1 MDSTVNLNDLN
12 RDSDWSQVRATVLGL
27 GIAGYAAADN
37 LTFIGAQVTAID
49 ERDTLDLQEK
59 KNVLETL
66 GAKVILGEPLALPP
80 VSNIVVVSPGLPPS
94 HPVIQ
99 TAIANGIPVWGELE
113 LAWRLRETTNP
124 APWLCVTGT
133 NGKTTTTLM
142 LESMLQAAGLRAV
155 AAGNIGR
162 SLIEVVMDPEPYDVI
177 AVEVGAPQLPFVY
190 SMSPLASVCL
200 NVAEDHVDHFGSMDE
215 YVATKAKIYE
225 RTQVAAIYNS
235 NDETTLNMVREA
247 DVVEGCRAVG
257 FTLAVPMPGEF
268 GVVEEF
274 LIDRTFI
281 EDTKNQAT
289 ELAELEDVQPAALH
303 NVSNALA
310 AAALARAYGISPD
323 AVKLGLKNFEP
334 AAHRVAHVATVNGIK
349 YIDDS
354 KATNAHAAQ
363 TAINSFEN
371 VIWIAGGDAKGQ
383 DFTTLAKSV
392 ANKIKAV
399 VLLGRD
405 RAEIKKALDEFAPNI
420 PQIEVSNLEPE
431 AIDEVVQKATEIA
444 VSGDVVLLAPAC
456 ASWDMYQNY
465 SQRGDMFAHAVL
477 KLTGDSNGSN

>member
-1 MDSTVNLNDLN
+1 MNLENLNRN
-12 RDSDWSQVRATVLGL
+12 SDWSQIRVTVLGL

-37 LTFIGAQVTAID
+37 LTFLGAQVTAID

-59 KNVLETL
+59 KNILETL
-66 GAKVILGEPLALPP
+66 GATVILGEPLALPA
-80 VSNIVVVSPGLPPS
+80 VSNVVVVSPGLPPS

-99 TAIANGIPVWGELE
+99 TAIESGIPVWGELE
-113 LAWRLRETTNP
+113 VAWRLRDLSNP

-142 LESMLQAAGLRAV
+142 LESMLQAAGLRAI

-162 SLIEVVMDPEPYDVI
+162 SMIEVVMDPDPYDVV

-190 SMSPLASVCL
+190 SMSPLATVCL
-200 NVAEDHVDHFGSMDE
+200 NVAEDHVDHFGSMEE
-215 YVATKAKIYE
+215 YVSAKAKIYE

-235 NDETTLNMVREA
+235 TDETTLNMVREA
-247 DVVEGCRAVG
+247 DVIEGCRAVG
-257 FTLAVPMPGEF
+257 FTLAVPLPGEF

-274 LIDRTFI
+274 LVDRTFVANTR
-281 EDTKNQAT
+281 EEAT
-289 ELAELEDVQPAALH
+289 ELAELDDVQPAALH

-310 AAALARAYGISPD
+310 AAALARAFGIDPK
-323 AVKLGLKNFEP
+323 AVKLGLQQFKP
-334 AAHRVAHVATVNGIK
+334 AAHRVAHVATVNGVK

-363 TAINSFEN
+363 TAISSFEN

-383 DFTTLAKSV
+383 DFTELAKSI

-405 RAEIKKALDEFAPNI
+405 RYEIKSALDKYAPNV
-420 PQIEVSNLEPE
+420 PQIEVSNLNPE
-431 AIDEVVQKATEIA
+431 AIDEVVLQASKIA
-444 VSGDVVLLAPAC
+444 IPGDVVLLAPAC

-465 SQRGDMFAHAVL
+465 SQRGDMFARAVL
-477 KLTGDSNGSN
+477 KLTGEKNDND

>member
-1 MDSTVNLNDLN
+1 MNLADLN
-12 RDSDWSQVRATVLGL
+12 RNSDWSQIRVTVFGL

-37 LTFIGAQVTAID
+37 LTFLGAQVTALD

-59 KNVLETL
+59 KNILETL
-66 GAKVILGEPLALPP
+66 GATVILGEPLALPP
-80 VSNIVVVSPGLPPS
+80 VSNVVVVSPGLPPS
-94 HPVIQ
+94 HPVIL
-99 TAIANGIPVWGELE
+99 AALANGIPVWGELE
-113 LAWRLRETTNP
+113 LAWRLRDLENA

-142 LESMLQAAGLRAV
+142 LEAMLQAAGLRAV

-162 SLIEVVMDPEPYDVI
+162 SLIEVVMDPDPFDVI

-200 NVAEDHVDHFGSMDE
+200 NIAEDHVDHFGSMEE
-215 YVATKAKIYE
+215 YVSTKAKIYE
-225 RTQVAAIYNS
+225 RTQVAAIYNAG
-235 NDETTLNMVREA
+235 DETTLNMVREA

-257 FTLAVPMPGEF
+257 FTLQVPMPGEF

-274 LIDRTFI
+274 LIDRTFV
-281 EDTKNQAT
+281 ENTRTEAT
-289 ELAELEDVQPAALH
+289 ELAELDDVQPAAIH
-303 NVSNALA
+303 NVANALA
-310 AAALARAYGISPD
+310 AAALARAFGIAPE
-323 AVKLGLKNFEP
+323 AVKLGLKQFKP
-334 AAHRVAHVATVNGIK
+334 AAHRVAHVATVNGVK

-363 TAINSFEN
+363 TAISSFEN

-383 DFTTLAKSV
+383 DFTDLAKSV

-405 RAEIKKALDEFAPNI
+405 RAEIKKAMDEFAPNV
-420 PQIEVSNLEPE
+420 PQIEISNLAPE
-431 AIDEVVQKATEIA
+431 AINEVVAQAASLAKP
-444 VSGDVVLLAPAC
+444 GDVVLLAPAC

-465 SQRGDMFAHAVL
+465 SQRGDMFARAVL
-477 KLTGDSNGSN
+477 KLTGENNDND